1 MDEYGH
7 TYHYYLNP
15 MTSSVIMILLIEM
28 LERFCFYG
36 INYTTTSFLTGQY
49 NDDWNADL
57 ASIQA
62 SSYVSISTAVA
73 YTTPFVGA
81 MLADNLLGE
90 YYTILLGCC
99 ICYIPGLLLIALS
112 SVPYLLLD
120 THGEFNVSIIKWGL
134 LILWP
139 IGTGTVK
146 ACVNVFGAKQ
156 FHPILQSS
164 LIESYY
170 VNFYMCINIGA
181 LTGGIVVPIVAQWD
195 VTVAYF
201 IPVVVLIV
209 GVGLFLLG
217 GRRYVKPVPKH
228 DLRYWIGEVG
238 DLLCCRRGDGDD
250 GERRRRNQRDKNKKN
265 MMIQQ
270 QQSNAAADKVGI
282 GTVALLS
289 SLIIPFNIAYAQM
302 ATAFIVQGTVMKPWG
317 VVDAPMMN
325 NADAVSVLAFG
336 YIIGNVFYPA
346 LNRRQITI
354 PTTHKFAIG
363 SAFGALALGCAI
375 ITDYQIHRVYHERG
389 EAISILWQ
397 SFPYFL
403 IGIGEIFA
411 VSAAYEVAFTVAP
424 AKMKSLASAANLF
437 MVGGAPNVFC
447 IYLYNACRS
456 WFLNASGVAKIS
468 KLADYA
474 SAKVVNYFWL
484 LEGIAIFGVV
494 VNLLPPVKNWVAS
507 IEEAAAEAVKTPM
520 NTPMIRKNLKQRR
533 KDRRM
538 SGSGNDEE
546 TPLIKAKKH
555 ADYLKYGSG
564 PELRKFGSM
573 RAGPSLKKVHHKPPQ
588 PSQRQQPSQGQSLVQ
603 EVNKKLQSHAEK

>member
-1 MDEYGH
+1 
-7 TYHYYLNP
+7 
-15 MTSSVIMILLIEM
+15 MTASVIMILLVEM

-36 INYTTTSFLTGQY
+36 INYTTTAYLTGEY
-49 NDDWNADL
+49 NDDWNADMP
-57 ASIQA
+57 SIQA

-81 MLADNLLGE
+81 MLADVLLGE
-90 YYTILLGCC
+90 YITILLGCC
-99 ICYIPGLLLIALS
+99 CCYIPGLILIA
-112 SVPYLLLD
+112 VTTIPYFMGAE
-120 THGEFNVSIIKWGL
+120 HFNVQAIQWGL
-134 LILWP
+134 LVLWP

-164 LIESYY
+164 LIERYY

-181 LTGGIVVPIVAQWD
+181 LTGGVVVPIVAQWD

-201 IPVVVLIV
+201 IPVVVLVI
-209 GVGLFLLG
+209 GVNLFLVG
-217 GRRYVKPVPKH
+217 GRRYVKPVP
-228 DLRYWIGEVG
+228 RYDVGE
-238 DLLCCRRGDGDD
+238 LCCCAGSGGGGRRS
-250 GERRRRNQRDKNKKN
+250 QRDKKQQL
-265 MMIQQ
+265 IQQ
-270 QQSNAAADKVGI
+270 QQQQSTNSPADKVGI
-282 GTVALLS
+282 GTVLLLS

-302 ATAFIVQGTVMKPWG
+302 ATTFIIQGSVMKSWG
-317 VVDAPMMN
+317 LVDAPMMN
-325 NADAVSVLAFG
+325 NADAISVLAFG
-336 YIIGNVFYPA
+336 YIIGNVLYPE
-346 LNRRQITI
+346 LNRRQIKI
-354 PTTHKFAIG
+354 PTTYKFAIG
-363 SAFGALALGCAI
+363 SAFGAVAVGCAI
-375 ITDYQIHRVYHERG
+375 ITDYQIHRVYRER
-389 EAISILWQ
+389 EEQVSILWQ

-424 AKMKSLASAANLF
+424 AKKKSLASAANLF

-456 WFLNASGVAKIS
+456 WFLNANGLAHIH
-468 KLADYA
+468 KLEDYA

-484 LEGIAIFGVV
+484 LEGIAMFGVI

-520 NTPMIRKNLKQRR
+520 NTPIIRKKLQQRR
-533 KDRRM
+533 KDRE
-538 SGSGNDEE
+538 NDEE

-573 RAGPSLKKVHHKPPQ
+573 RAGPSLKKSHPP
-588 PSQRQQPSQGQSLVQ
+588 SGRRQGQSDSLAQ
-603 EVNKKLQSHAEK
+603 EVKNKLQPYADK

>member
-1 MDEYGH
+1 
-7 TYHYYLNP
+7 
-15 MTSSVIMILLIEM
+15 MTQSVILILLVEM

-36 INYTTTSFLTGQY
+36 INYTTTAYLTGEY

-57 ASIQA
+57 PSIQA

-73 YTTPFVGA
+73 YTTPFLGA
-81 MLADNLLGE
+81 LLADNFLGE
-90 YYTILLGCC
+90 YVTILLGCC
-99 ICYIPGLLLIALS
+99 LCYIPGLILIALTS
-112 SVPYLLLD
+112 IPYFM
-120 THGEFNVSIIKWGL
+120 GRQYFNVKAIQWGL

-139 IGTGTVK
+139 VGTGTIK
-146 ACVNVFGAKQ
+146 ACINVFGAKQ

-181 LTGGIVVPIVAQWD
+181 LTGGVVVPIVAQWD
-195 VTVAYF
+195 VTFAYF
-201 IPVVVLIV
+201 IPPLMLILGVMMFLV
-209 GVGLFLLG
+209 GGE
-217 GRRYVKPVPKH
+217 RYVKPLPRH
-228 DLRYWIGEVG
+228 DVGYWIREVG
-238 DLLCCRRGDGDD
+238 EFLLSCCGSSSRGEGGEDGVDSAA
-250 GERRRRNQRDKNKKN
+250 GRRNQEEKAKRKQQL
-265 MMIQQ
+265 IQL
-270 QQSNAAADKVGI
+270 SSSSLPEKVGV

-302 ATAFIVQGTVMKPWG
+302 STTFIVQGSVMKSFG
-317 VVDAPMMN
+317 LVDAPMMN

-336 YIIGNVFYPA
+336 YIIGNIIYPA
-346 LNRRQITI
+346 LNRRQINL
-354 PTTHKFAIG
+354 PTTYKFAIG
-363 SAFGALALGCAI
+363 SAFGAAAVGCAI
-375 ITDYQIHRVYHERG
+375 IIDYQIHRVYRERG
-389 EAISILWQ
+389 EAVSILWQ

-437 MVGGAPNVFC
+437 MVGGAPNFFC

-456 WFLNASGVAKIS
+456 WFLNAHGVAKIH
-468 KLADYA
+468 KLNDYA

-484 LEGIAIFGVV
+484 LEIISIFGVV
-494 VNLLPPVKNWVAS
+494 LNLLPPVKNWVAS
-507 IEEAAAEAVKTPM
+507 IEEVAAEAVKTPM

-533 KDRRM
+533 KDRRR
-538 SGSGNDEE
+538 SSGNDEE

-555 ADYLKYGSG
+555 ADYLKYGTG

-573 RAGPSLKKVHHKPPQ
+573 RAGPSLKNVHHNKPPHP
-588 PSQRQQPSQGQSLVQ
+588 PSGQGQLKSLAQ
-603 EVNKKLQSHAEK
+603 ELKSKLQCHTER

>member
-1 MDEYGH
+1 
-7 TYHYYLNP
+7 
-15 MTSSVIMILLIEM
+15 MT
-28 LERFCFYG
+28 
-36 INYTTTSFLTGQY
+36 
-49 NDDWNADL
+49 
-57 ASIQA
+57 SIQA
-62 SSYVSISTAVA
+62 SSYVSVSTAVA
-73 YTTPFVGA
+73 YTTPFLGA

-90 YYTILLGCC
+90 YVTIILGCC
-99 ICYIPGLLLIALS
+99 ACYIPGLVLIALTTIPHFMNR
-112 SVPYLLLD
+112 V
-120 THGEFNVSIIKWGL
+120 EFNTKAIQWGL

-164 LIESYY
+164 LIERYY

-181 LTGGIVVPIVAQWD
+181 LTGGVVVPIVAQWD
-195 VTVAYF
+195 VTWAYC
-201 IPVVVLIV
+201 IPVIVLVV
-209 GVGLFLLG
+209 GVSLFLFG
-217 GRRYVKPVPKH
+217 GGRYVKPRP
-228 DLRYWIGEVG
+228 RYDVGLWVREVFVG
-238 DLLCCRRGDGDD
+238 CGRHDD
-250 GERRRRNQRDKNKKN
+250 GRRRRSQRDRKQQQL
-265 MMIQQ
+265 MQQ
-270 QQSNAAADKVGI
+270 QQSSIISSADEVGI

-302 ATAFIVQGTVMKPWG
+302 ATTFIVQGSVMKSWG
-317 VVDAPMMN
+317 IIDAPMMN
-325 NADAVSVLAFG
+325 NADAISVLAFG
-336 YIIGNVFYPA
+336 YIIGNILYPE
-346 LNRRQITI
+346 LNRRQIKI
-354 PTTHKFAIG
+354 PTTYKFAIG
-363 SAFGALALGCAI
+363 SAFGAAAVGCAI
-375 ITDYQIHRVYHERG
+375 ITDYQIHRVYRERG

-424 AKMKSLASAANLF
+424 AKKKSLASAANLF

-456 WFLNASGVAKIS
+456 WFTNANGLAHIH
-468 KLADYA
+468 KLSDYS

-484 LEGIAIFGVV
+484 LEGIAMFGVI

-533 KDRRM
+533 KDRGGGT
-538 SGSGNDEE
+538 SSGNDEE

-555 ADYLKYGSG
+555 ADYLKYGNG

-573 RAGPSLKKVHHKPPQ
+573 RAGPSLKNAHHDSSRPPAGG
-588 PSQRQQPSQGQSLVQ
+588 QGQATSLAR
-603 EVNKKLQSHAEK
+603 EVKNKLEPYAHEK